1 MNWLF
6 YLLMSLSEYSVF
18 KVKPLAITVT
28 TSAVTKNNRGL
39 QMAKLQKNINTNNFF
54 ERKMMFITPK

>member
-28 TSAVTKNNRGL
+28 TSAVTKNNGGL
-39 QMAKLQKNINTNNFF
+39 QMAKLQKNINTDNFF
-54 ERKMMFITPK
+54 ERKILFFMPK